1 MIYKLKGEIL
11 EKDTN
16 YVVIDTGGVAY
27 EVSIS
32 LATYAYLGNIGEI
45 CEVYTYM
52 AVREDGVY
60 LYGFATKEEK
70 RLFLHLI
77 TVSSIGPKMAVKIL
91 GGIGVESLISAIS
104 SKDYQMLAAIPG
116 IGKKTAERIVVELKD
131 KFDSESTTFQANFQA
146 NDIREEVVS
155 ALVNLGYKTQDARKA
170 VEKANP
176 ADGFEVIL
184 KNALQLLSGKK

>member
-32 LATYAYLGNIGEI
+32 LATYAYLGNVGEI

-131 KFDSESTTFQANFQA
+131 KFDSESTTFQAN
-146 NDIREEVVS
+146 DIREEVVS
-155 ALVNLGYKTQDARKA
+155 ALVNLGYKMQDCRKA

-176 ADGFEVIL
+176 ADGFEVML

>member
-27 EVSIS
+27 EASIS
-32 LATYAYLGNIGEI
+32 LATYAYLGNVGEM

-131 KFDSESTTFQANFQA
+131 KFDSESTTFQAN
-146 NDIREEVVS
+146 DIREEVVS

-176 ADGFEVIL
+176 SDGFEVIL

>member
-16 YVVIDTGGVAY
+16 TVVIDTAGVAY
-27 EVSIS
+27 EANVS
-32 LATYAYLGNIGEI
+32 LATYSTIGNVGEIGEI
-45 CEVYTYM
+45 YTYM

-60 LYGFATKEEK
+60 LYGFSTKEEK

-77 TVSSIGPKMAVKIL
+77 SVSSIGPKMAIKIL
-91 GGIGVESLISAIS
+91 GGIGIESLISAIS
-104 SKDYQMLAAIPG
+104 SSDHQMLAAIPG

-131 KFDSESTTFQANFQA
+131 KFDSETTVCTKG
-146 NDIREEVVS
+146 DVREEVVG
-155 ALVNLGYKTQDARKA
+155 ALINLGYKTPESRKA
-170 VEKANP
+170 VEKAS
-176 ADGFEVIL
+176 ADDDFENIL

>member
-1 MIYKLKGEIL
+1 MIYKLRGEIL

-16 YVVIDTGGVAY
+16 YVVIDAGGVAY
-27 EVSIS
+27 EASIS
-32 LATYAYLGNIGEI
+32 LATYAHIGNVGQVGEI
-45 CEVYTYM
+45 YTYM

-60 LYGFATKEEK
+60 LYGFSSKEEK

-77 TVSSIGPKMAVKIL
+77 SVSSIGPKMAVKIL

-131 KFDSESTTFQANFQA
+131 KFESESTTFQA
-146 NDIREEVVS
+146 DDSREEVVS
-155 ALVNLGYKTQDARKA
+155 ALVNLGYKMQDSRKA
-170 VEKANP
+170 VEKSSAS
-176 ADGFEVIL
+176 DGFEVIL